1 MRKAHNLA
9 RKVSLASELSAH
21 MLAFL
26 GRPDR
31 QQESSSMA
39 SALLTL
45 KIAPNGPVFDLP
57 IYVARDA
64 GLFAKAGLE
73 IAFQAKYQDR
83 TPSEKDAFARLKE
96 QLFEQGKADVYNLCE
111 WAGIDRSER
120 STRGSQILALRPA
133 VAAQAIIS
141 FDDAIQEPRDLAG
154 VPIGINQL
162 TGSHYTTLQLLE
174 GAIPREQIIVE
185 HAGSPENRYKALREG
200 KYRAV
205 TVMEPF
211 ISLALKEGAHLVD
224 VTFYRGAEVIT
235 PDLSEEL
242 RAGYIAAVNGA
253 SDLINAD
260 FDRYKHHI
268 LAHAG
273 DVGASLQPHELGRQF
288 IRYTHVRTF
297 EAERFRYTYEW
308 MRSWG
313 LTEGA
318 STHGA
323 IVAPALAP
331 RAIVA
336 A

>member
-1 MRKAHNLA
+1 MSNTL
-9 RKVSLASELSAH
+9 
-21 MLAFL
+21 
-26 GRPDR
+26 
-31 QQESSSMA
+31 QT
-39 SALLTL
+39 LT
-45 KIAPNGPVFDLP
+45 ISPNGPVFDLP
-57 IYVARDA
+57 LYVARDE
-64 GLFAKAGLE
+64 GLFARAGLE
-73 IAFQAKYQDR
+73 IAFQARYQDR
-83 TPSEKDAFARLKE
+83 APSEKDAFARLKE

-141 FDDAIQEPRDLAG
+141 FDIDIQEPRDLAG

-174 GAIPREQIIVE
+174 GAIPRDQIIVE
-185 HAGSPENRYKALREG
+185 HAGSPENRYKALRDG

-235 PDLSEEL
+235 PTLSDEK
-242 RAGYIAAVNGA
+242 RKGYIAAINAA
-253 SDLINAD
+253 SDLINSD
-260 FDRYKHHI
+260 FGRFKHYI
-268 LAHAG
+268 LAHVG
-273 DVGASLQPHELGRQF
+273 DIGATLKPEDLGRQF
-288 IRYTHVRTF
+288 IRYTHVRPF

-308 MRSWG
+308 MQSWG

-318 STHGA
+318 STHEK
-323 IVAPALAP
+323 IVAPALTP
-331 RAIVA
+331 PAIVA